1 MGAKGYPTLKIV
13 RPSKKKGG
21 RPTVEEY
28 QGARTAKGIVD
39 AVVEKIPN
47 HVRRVTDKSL
57 EAWLKQ
63 SNETAKAILFTEK
76 GTTSALLRALAIDYL
91 GSVHFGQIRNKEA
104 TAVKAFGI
112 EKYPTFVLLPGGEKE
127 AMIYDG
133 ELKKDAMSEFV
144 KQVATPNPE
153 PAPESRKKEKPSKED
168 KKAESKEGKPS
179 EGEKSKD
186 SKVTDDNAEKVDDAD
201 ADSDSML
208 QRKPVAIIPN
218 ITEDKLKEKCLT
230 ASSKICVLL
239 LIPGVEDVNNPPE
252 DLLHAMISIIEV
264 HDKHIRRHSNF
275 PFYAIEASDP
285 AHKMV
290 TDAFDLK
297 PEVLEVIAVNAM
309 RGWWRRLEGDYTY
322 DGVRA
327 WVDSIRKN
335 EGKKEK
341 LPDSLIISDVPKEA
355 DKGAQDSPKDLVE
368 EDAADPSKK
377 EEKVRDEL

>member
-1 MGAKGYPTLKIV
+1 MGVKGYPTLKIV
-13 RPSKKKGG
+13 RPSKKGG

-104 TAVKAFGI
+104 AAVKAFGI

-127 AMIYDG
+127 AMVYDG

-153 PAPESRKKEKPSKED
+153 PVSESRKKKKPSKKD
-168 KKAESKEGKPS
+168 KKAESKEGKAT
-179 EGEKSKD
+179 EGEKAKD
-186 SKVTDDNAEKVDDAD
+186 SKVTDDSAEKVDAD
-201 ADSDSML
+201 ADSDSMPK
-208 QRKPVAIIPN
+208 RKPVAIIPN

-230 ASSKICVLL
+230 TSSKICVLV
-239 LIPGVEDVNNPPE
+239 LIPGVEDANNPPE
-252 DLLHAMISIIEV
+252 DLLHALISIVEI

-275 PFYAIEASDP
+275 PFYAIEQSDP

-297 PEVLEVIAVNAM
+297 PELLEVIAVNAR
-309 RGWWRRLEGDYTY
+309 RGWWRRLERDYTY
-322 DGVRA
+322 DGIQA
-327 WVDSIRKN
+327 WVDSIRMN

-341 LPDSLIISDVPKEA
+341 LPDSLIISDILKEA
-355 DKGAQDSPKDLVE
+355 DEGAQNPPKDPVE
-368 EDAADPSKK
+368 EDEVDPSKK